1 MPAHHLES
9 PRRSAGFT
17 LVELVMVMLIVGIL
31 AVFVLPKALDLTAWR
46 LRAFA
51 DELQA
56 QSMAMQRLA
65 LTQRRPVVATLTGT
79 GISFA
84 YASGGTL
91 VTVSCP
97 ATDSPCIGEGGSRT
111 VTFNSGNSGS
121 VVTSSGAALPVT
133 VSSGSTS
140 MAYQIETET
149 GLFRAL
155 P

>member
-1 MPAHHLES
+1 MPIRHLAF
-9 PRRSAGFT
+9 PRRPAGFT
-17 LVELVMVMLIVGIL
+17 LVELVMVMLIIGIL
-31 AVFVLPKALDLTAWR
+31 AVFVAPKALDLGAWR

-84 YASGGTL
+84 YSGGATL
-91 VTVSCP
+91 ATLSCP

-121 VVTSSGAALPVT
+121 AVTSSGASLPVT

-140 MAYQIETET
+140 MAYQIESET

>member
-1 MPAHHLES
+1 MPTRHLAF
-9 PRRSAGFT
+9 PRRPAGFT
-17 LVELVMVMLIVGIL
+17 LVELVMVMLIIGIL
-31 AVFVLPKALDLTAWR
+31 AVFVAPKALDLGAWR

-84 YASGGTL
+84 YSGGATL
-91 VTVSCP
+91 ATLSCP

-121 VVTSSGAALPVT
+121 AVTSSGASLPVT

-140 MAYQIETET
+140 MAYQIESET

>member
-1 MPAHHLES
+1 MPTRHLAF
-9 PRRSAGFT
+9 PRRPAGFT
-17 LVELVMVMLIVGIL
+17 LVELVMVMLIIGIL

-84 YASGGTL
+84 YSGGATL
-91 VTVSCP
+91 ATLSCP

-121 VVTSSGAALPVT
+121 AVTSSGASLPVT

-140 MAYQIETET
+140 MAYQIESET